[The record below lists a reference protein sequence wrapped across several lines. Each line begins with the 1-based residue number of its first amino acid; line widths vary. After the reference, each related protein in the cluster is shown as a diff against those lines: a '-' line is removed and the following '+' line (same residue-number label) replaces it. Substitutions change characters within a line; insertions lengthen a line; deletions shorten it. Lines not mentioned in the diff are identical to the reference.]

1 MNIQVQTR
9 EAIIEV
15 LMSQGVSGSPGP
27 YIPTFYQVDVG
38 LHIGSSETSKV
49 RMSLFQEKPINIQFN
64 LFQHSSCLLSNN
76 LCIAECLNAAALSS
90 SVLPNGTRTT
100 TD

>member
-27 YIPTFYQVDVG
+27 YIPTFYQLDVG

-49 RMSLFQEKPINIQFN
+49 RMSLFKEKTINIQLNFST
-64 LFQHSSCLLSNN
+64 FIMSFIKHQS
-76 LCIAECLNAAALSS
+76 LCCRM
-90 SVLPNGTRTT
+90 P
-100 TD
+100 